1 MGKLLLGEI
10 SDWGSCCWGKLVT
23 EEVSVGKISGW
34 GSCDCVNCF
43 GEVALGKH
51 HVDQAK
57 VAGTISTKRK
67 KIF

>member
-1 MGKLLLGEI
+1 M
-10 SDWGSCCWGKLVT
+10 T